1 MSETTPDFQQ
11 MGVEFQNSL
20 REFIERTD
28 TLSKNS
34 LKRVCKALAAHPLE
48 EDLITL
54 ANNSEEEVYEI
65 GKEIQSIKL
74 NMMVESLRQDAEE
87 NRIKEAQ
94 EERANKIPDTI
105 EKPDYAKEGE

>member
-1 MSETTPDFQQ
+1 MAEATPDFQE
-11 MGVEFQNSL
+11 MGVNFQNSL

-48 EDLITL
+48 DDLITL
-54 ANNSEEEVYEI
+54 ANTNEEEVYGI

-74 NMMVESLRQDAEE
+74 NMMVESLRQDAEDQ
-87 NRIKEAQ
+87 RIKAAQ
-94 EERANKIPDTI
+94 VERADK
-105 EKPDYAKEGE
+105 EKE

>member
-1 MSETTPDFQQ
+1 MGETSQDFQQ
-11 MGVEFQNSL
+11 MGVEFQNQL

-28 TLSKNS
+28 GLSKNS

-54 ANNSEEEVYEI
+54 AHVDEEEVYEI

-74 NMMVESLRQDAEE
+74 NMMVESLKQDAEE
-87 NRIKEAQ
+87 QRIKEAQ
-94 EERANKIPDTI
+94 QERANKVPDNI
-105 EKPDYAKEGE
+105 EKPDYAKEE